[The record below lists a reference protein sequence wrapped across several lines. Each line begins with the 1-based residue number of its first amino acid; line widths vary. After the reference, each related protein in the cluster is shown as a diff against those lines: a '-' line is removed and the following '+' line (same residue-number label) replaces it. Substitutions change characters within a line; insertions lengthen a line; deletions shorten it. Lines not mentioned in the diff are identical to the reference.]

1 MYALARFSD
10 AWDVSVTEALGREVF
25 RLSPALT
32 LVEAASIVIVP
43 E

>member
-1 MYALARFSD
+1 MYALAKSVD
-10 AWDVSVTEALGREVF
+10 AWEVSVTEALGREVIKS
-25 RLSPALT
+25 SPALT